1 MKTRVS
7 FLLAM
12 ALGLSVF
19 NCGSNSD
26 DNDNNNEPETATN
39 VLVYDGEEY
48 QLKSGFIY
56 NYGEMD
62 VEGVYTFNIYL
73 LDTNYEMIGE
83 ELFPENNVFSGLS
96 FELFTE
102 NPAGLEPG
110 TYYYTSIESV
120 PNTFD
125 YGDMVI
131 NLNYAMAEDFL
142 DEDYILEITSGSFT
156 ILENGTA
163 YKLEFEG
170 TTDEGLEFSGNYEG
184 ELEEFEYSDEFGRMA
199 TGVTKT
205 KGFVKRK

>member
-12 ALGLSVF
+12 VLGLSLF
-19 NCGSNSD
+19 NCGPDSD
-26 DNDNNNEPETATN
+26 DNDNNNEPETTAN
-39 VLVYDGEEY
+39 ALVYDGEEY
-48 QLKSGFIY
+48 QLKNGYIL

-62 VEGVYTFNIYL
+62 VEGVYTFEIYL
-73 LDTNYEMIGE
+73 LDTNYEIMWGE
-83 ELFPENNVFSGLS
+83 LIPENNVFSGLS

-110 TYYYTSIESV
+110 TYNYTSIESV

-125 YGDMVI
+125 YGDMII
-131 NLNYAMAEDFL
+131 NLNYEM
-142 DEDYILEITSGSFT
+142 DEEESFLEITSGTVT
-156 ILENGTA
+156 ILENGTT

-184 ELEEFEYSDEFGRMA
+184 ELEEFVYSDEFGRIA
-199 TGVTKT
+199 AGATKT
-205 KGFVKRK
+205 KGFSRRK